1 MKRIFATVAVAVTVS
16 GCGVSTQQE
25 VQMGQ
30 SYAAQIDAQLPII
43 QDPELNRYINVLGDS
58 IALLADERQLDWT
71 FKIVDSPEV
80 NAFAVPGGFIY
91 VNRGLI
97 ERTQRMSQLA
107 GVLGH
112 EAGHVTERH
121 SVEQMQKAQQAELGV
136 GLACVLTRVC
146 EGQAA
151 GALINLGAGAVFAKF
166 SRTAEEEADEEAIKN
181 VVRAGIHP
189 DGIPQMFEILLE
201 ERNRSPGGVDAWFST
216 HPLEE
221 DRIRDTRAKI
231 AKIDPAILA
240 TLTHDSPNYNAF
252 KQRLAS
258 MPPSPVPAGR

>member
-1 MKRIFATVAVAVTVS
+1 MIRFFATAALALVAG
-16 GCGVSTQQE
+16 GCAISTQQE

-30 SYAAQIDAQLPII
+30 SYSAQVDAQLPIV

-80 NAFAVPGGFIY
+80 NAFAIPGGFIY

-97 ERTQRMSQLA
+97 ERTTRMSQLA

-112 EAGHVTERH
+112 EVGHVVKRH

-136 GLACVLTRVC
+136 GLACILTRVC

-166 SRTAEEEADEEAIKN
+166 SRSAEEEADEEGIRN

-201 ERNRSPGGVDAWFST
+201 ERNRSPAGVEAWFST

-240 TLTHDSPNYNAF
+240 TLTHDSQNYNNF
-252 KQRLAS
+252 KARLRS
-258 MPPSPVPAGR
+258 LPPSPAPRAR